1 MKTVISRNVIYS
13 SSTGD
18 NFMLKQFMQR
28 LETVWVAITFAEAG
42 EHETA
47 LQLLN
52 NPSAIPQTRGSDS
65 TSRRPPVQRESKPTA
80 VIH

>member
-1 MKTVISRNVIYS
+1 
-13 SSTGD
+13 
-18 NFMLKQFMQR
+18 MLKQFMQR

-52 NPSAIPQTRGSDS
+52 NPSAIPQTRGSNNS
-65 TSRRPPVQRESKPTA
+65 TSIRPPLQPESKPTA